1 MTMMV
6 HILIRLHGD
15 EDWDAWGK
23 NMEWYDRVDRIGE
36 LTVAG
41 NWGTLASDA
50 QEDRPHRRLDWGAEM
65 HEMSL
70 DEIRRLI
77 GPRPDADRK
86 HDGPDLAERG
96 AESHAMLDSLSPDGR
111 YAVVWMECY

>member
-1 MTMMV
+1 MTE
-6 HILIRLHGD
+6 IASCAPRQ
-15 EDWDAWGK
+15 
-23 NMEWYDRVDRIGE
+23 WYDRADRIGE
-36 LTVAG
+36 LTVGGHWSSAPD
-41 NWGTLASDA
+41 WL
-50 QEDRPHRRLDWGAEM
+50 EDRPHRRLDWGAEM
-65 HEMSL
+65 YELSL
-70 DEIRRLI
+70 DEVRRLI

>member
-6 HILIRLHGD
+6 HILLRLRGD
-15 EDWDAWGK
+15 EDWNAWED
-23 NMEWYDRVDRIGE
+23 NMERYDRADRIGE
-36 LTVAG
+36 LTLDG
-41 NWGTLASDA
+41 NWGVAPGWL
-50 QEDRPHRRLDWGAEM
+50 EDRPHRRLDWGAEM

-86 HDGPDLAERG
+86 DDGLNLAER
-96 AESHAMLDSLSPDGR
+96 AKSHAMLDSLSPDGR

>member
-6 HILIRLHGD
+6 HILLRLRGD
-15 EDWDAWGK
+15 EDWDAWERD
-23 NMEWYDRVDRIGE
+23 MQWYDRADRIGE
-36 LTVAG
+36 LTVGGHWSSAPD
-41 NWGTLASDA
+41 WL
-50 QEDRPHRRLDWGAEM
+50 EDRPHRRLDWGAEM
-65 HEMSL
+65 YELSL
-70 DEIRRLI
+70 DEVRRLI
-77 GPRPDADRK
+77 GLRPDADRK